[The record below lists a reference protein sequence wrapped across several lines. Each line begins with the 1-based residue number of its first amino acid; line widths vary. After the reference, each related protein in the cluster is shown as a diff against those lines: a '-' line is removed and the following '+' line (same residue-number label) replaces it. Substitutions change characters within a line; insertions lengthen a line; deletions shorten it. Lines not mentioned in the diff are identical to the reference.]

1 MGYAAGLAAAAS
13 LLWACLSGRLAD
25 PVSVTFGVLA
35 VLAAAGTALRIH
47 ALDEEGA
54 PYLRV
59 FTLFGYLMWLLME
72 IALANI
78 AVARR
83 VLSPRSAL
91 APTLFRYR
99 TQSGLDLSRVIFAN
113 SITLTPGTV
122 TVEIEDD
129 AVLVHALDERA
140 VSAESFAKMERRILR
155 GLGRIKRT

>member
-25 PVSVTFGVLA
+25 PVSVAFGVFA
-35 VLAAAGTALRIH
+35 VIAVVLVAWRIE
-47 ALDEEGA
+47 ALDAEGA

-59 FTLFGYLMWLLME
+59 LGLFTYSLWLLTQ

-78 AVARR
+78 AVARKA
-83 VLSPRSAL
+83 LSPRGAI
-91 APTLFRYR
+91 APTLVRYR

-113 SITLTPGTV
+113 SVTLTPGTV

-129 AVLVHALDERA
+129 AILVHALDERA
-140 VSAESFAKMERRILR
+140 VSAEEFAVMERRVMRATGQLK
-155 GLGRIKRT
+155 GR

>member
-13 LLWACLSGRLAD
+13 LLWACLSGRLSD
-25 PVSVTFGVLA
+25 PVSVAFGILA
-35 VLAAAGTALRIH
+35 VLAAVATAMRIQ

-59 FTLFGYLMWLLME
+59 FSLLGYFAWLLMQ
-72 IALANI
+72 IAIANI
-78 AVARR
+78 HVARK
-83 VLSPRSAL
+83 VLSPRGAIS
-91 APTLFRYR
+91 PTLVRYR
-99 TQSGLDLSRVIFAN
+99 TQSGLDLSRAIFAN

-140 VSAESFAKMERRILR
+140 VSAVDFAVMERRILR
-155 GLGRIKRT
+155 ALGRIKRS

>member
-25 PVSVTFGVLA
+25 PVSVTFGVIA
-35 VLAAAGTALRIH
+35 VLAATGAALRIN
-47 ALDEEGA
+47 AVDEEGA
-54 PYLRV
+54 PYLKI
-59 FTLFGYLMWLLME
+59 FGLAGYILWLLVQ
-72 IALANI
+72 IGLSNI
-78 AVARR
+78 AVARK

-99 TQSGLDLSRVIFAN
+99 TQSSLDMSRVIFAN

-140 VSAESFAKMERRILR
+140 VSAEVFSRMELRILR
-155 GLGRIKRT
+155 ALGRIKKG